1 MAFIIIDLEFNNLSG
16 IHKCFPDIYNKI
28 PNLKE
33 LDLVNEIIE
42 IGAIKVD
49 KYMQPI
55 DKMKVYIKPSVI
67 PVLNPNILDITGI
80 KEENLKNG
88 LSFIEGIEK
97 LKEMVDEGDIICS
110 WAKDDIV
117 EIIRNANHYNYRDIS
132 WIDQYLDL
140 QEYTTKILGFKKSLS
155 LSNALKYLKIKFEGD
170 KLHDALNDAVYE
182 FNVFKH
188 LYNTRAVKKYIV
200 NNIYEMPAL
209 EVDALSTHE
218 IDYDNVKQLCPRCNK
233 KIESEYPFK
242 LMGWRFV
249 SIGICNKCNNKIL
262 NELIVKRS
270 LDGKIIYQE
279 VLSFINEIEYSR
291 YENRLKDKH

>member
-33 LDLVNEIIE
+33 LDLANEIIE

-55 DKMKVYIKPSVI
+55 DRMKVYIKPSVI

-88 LSFIEGIEK
+88 VSFIEGIEK

-140 QEYTTKILGFKKSLS
+140 QEYATKILGFKKSLS
-155 LSNALKYLKIKFEGD
+155 LSNALKYLKIKFDYD

-182 FNVFKH
+182 FNVFKQ
-188 LYNTRAVKKYIV
+188 LYNTRAIKKYIV

-209 EVDALSTHE
+209 DIQTLNTHE

-233 KIESEYPFK
+233 KIKCEHPFK
-242 LMGWRFV
+242 LIGWRFV
-249 SIGICNKCNNKIL
+249 AIGICDKCNNKVL
-262 NELIVKRS
+262 VELVVKRS

-279 VLSFINEIEYSR
+279 ILSFIDEIEYLR
-291 YENRLKDKH
+291 YESRLKNKH